1 MMVLRLLLVA
11 VIVEATMAA
20 AAAGGSVTGSTC
32 GQLKAA
38 YKANTCCG
46 APTKATNHQIVP
58 FTSVFAGTNTCAG
71 KKPVTYTIPG
81 STDKYFDDINCTTAE
96 GVRQALEQAG
106 ANVTAGYRGQLNAT
120 GGYGGGGPV
129 NARFPITTS
138 YLKAGLCPVNVH
150 WHLGAEHY
158 SAGEYDE
165 FGTGPAHTSID
176 KEASGHFSRR
186 ASKIVR
192 LGFRCSKYSA
202 NDKKFTTPYE
212 WKHCDKSMM
221 VGETYEVH
229 WPHSTAG
236 ACGTPNQYQSP
247 FYDGVFCNVDG
258 PTANALLGVD
268 AKGQSTGTG
277 PLTHKHVGVQS
288 QVYTI
293 VNDEAYYYPDLIRG
307 MIVEGEYGKDMAK
320 YTGSTTGTSRDNT
333 VCSRYTP
340 ITWQVDR
347 KCHLISASTF
357 DKMCADMKQMRDDM
371 SGDLHAHGSRTLV
384 SDFMAANNQARRNW
398 FPTTAE
404 HLH

>member
-1 MMVLRLLLVA
+1 MGNTEMMLARLFLLA
-11 VIVEATMAA
+11 LFVEAAMAA
-20 AAAGGSVTGSTC
+20 ATGTVTGSTC
-32 GQLKAA
+32 GDLKAT
-38 YKANTCCG
+38 YKTNTCCG
-46 APTKATNHQIVP
+46 APTKATNAQVVP
-58 FTSVFAGTNTCAG
+58 FSKVFAGTNTCQG
-71 KKPVTYTIPG
+71 KKPATFTLPN
-81 STDKYFDDINCTTAE
+81 SQEKYFDNINCTNTD

-120 GGYGGGGPV
+120 GGFGGGGV
-129 NARFPITTS
+129 ARFPITTS

-150 WHLGAEHY
+150 WHLGTEHY

-165 FGTGPAHTSID
+165 FGKGPKHAGI
-176 KEASGHFSRR
+176 KGRR
-186 ASKIVR
+186 AGAVR
-192 LGFRCSKYSA
+192 LGFRCRKYDA
-202 NDKKFTTPYE
+202 NDKKFTTPYK

-258 PTANALLGVD
+258 PTAYALLGVD
-268 AKGQSTGTG
+268 AKGASTGTG
-277 PLTHKHVGVQS
+277 PLTHKNVGVQA

-307 MIVEGEYGKDMAK
+307 MIVEGDYGKDMAK

-347 KCHLISASTF
+347 KCHLISASSF

-371 SGDLHAHGSRTLV
+371 SSDLHAHGSRTLV
-384 SDFMAANNQARRNW
+384 SDFMAANNQQRRKW
-398 FPTTAE
+398 FPTIPE